1 MINEKFDFYSPS
13 NIDFKDLDKD
23 LLNSL
28 SVVNKLDD
36 STTLHCINVSNLCTR
51 VCQYMRC
58 NTQFTVHCMIAGYIH
73 DIGNLFIPKEIVQ
86 KPGPLTEAE
95 FEIMKTH
102 TTRGYEYCM
111 NDPNLR
117 PYSDGP
123 LYHHESLNGTGYP
136 QGLKKKDIPYSAQII
151 KVCDIYDAL
160 VAKRNYK
167 THVDISKTLKELI
180 TFTKPTKSIIALD
193 NLRQKEKYGS
203 INPRPLKAL
212 FNVVIDDILYEISC
226 VMNYVDYLS
235 SNIRRLENIKKYHDK
250 YNSATDPSKKDYYL
264 AGINLLLSDTETLK
278 NYQRILYEYKEA
290 YKVRKE
296 RINNLYKEIK
306 IIKRLKFWL

>member
-1 MINEKFDFYSPS
+1 MNEKFDFYSPA
-13 NIDFKDLDKD
+13 NINLKDLDKE

-28 SVVNKLDD
+28 SVINKLDD
-36 STTLHCINVSNLCTR
+36 LTTLHSINVSNLCTR
-51 VCQYMRC
+51 VCQYMKC
-58 NTQFTVHCMIAGYIH
+58 NTQFTIHCMIAGYIH
-73 DIGNLFIPKEIVQ
+73 DIGKLFIPKEIVQ
-86 KPGPLTEAE
+86 KPDVLTDEE

-111 NDPNLR
+111 NDPYLR
-117 PYSDGP
+117 PFSDGP

-160 VAKRNYK
+160 VTKKNYK

-180 TFTKPTKSIIALD
+180 SYTKPTKSVIALD
-193 NLRQKEKYGS
+193 NLRQHERNGS

-226 VMNYVDYLS
+226 VMGYFNYLN
-235 SNIRRLENIKKYHDK
+235 SNIKRLENIKKYHDK
-250 YNSATDPSKKDYYL
+250 YNSTDDPLKKDYYL
-264 AGINLLLSDTETLK
+264 AGINLLLSNNETLN
-278 NYQRILYEYKEA
+278 NYQKILYEYKNA
-290 YKVRKE
+290 LRIRKE

-306 IIKRLKFWL
+306 IIKRLRFWL